1 MLQICSKH
9 LMTRAKPLNSASP
22 YWLMEIGEAFEMN
35 VFDEMGVYW
44 AEIAE
49 KNQTESQI
57 QFLKKHLKP
66 EGYILDIACGT
77 GRHSIPLS
85 KQGYCMVG
93 LDVSVNLLRIAK
105 QHIDQFQVVKGDMR
119 FLPFKADVFAAAV
132 SMDTSFGY
140 LPSQKDDVQ
149 SLADCRRVVR
159 KGGILIVDLFNREK
173 LIAKYKEKNQSV
185 QWKEYHS
192 FSLLQKRTI
201 SADGNLLCDLWTIK
215 DKASG
220 RLLIFDHVVRL
231 YERSEF
237 EGLLE
242 MTGFTVREVYGGY
255 EEDPFR
261 SNSHRFISMA
271 YVKEVFLHPTK
282 A

>member
-1 MLQICSKH
+1 
-9 LMTRAKPLNSASP
+9 
-22 YWLMEIGEAFEMN
+22 MN

-85 KQGYCMVG
+85 KQGYCIVG
-93 LDVSVNLLRIAK
+93 LDVSANLLRIAK
-105 QHIDQFQVVKGDMR
+105 QHVSQFQVVKGDMR
-119 FLPFKADVFAAAV
+119 FLPFKAEVFAAAV

-140 LPSQKDDVQ
+140 LPSEKDDIQ
-149 SLADCRRVVR
+149 SLEDCRRVVR
-159 KGGILIVDLFNREK
+159 KGGVLIVDLFNREK
-173 LIAKYKEKNQSV
+173 LMAKYQEKNPSM
-185 QWKEYHS
+185 QWREYPS

-201 SADGNLLCDLWTIK
+201 STDGNLLHDLWTIK

-220 RLLIFDHVVRL
+220 RFLIFDHIVRL

-237 EGLLE
+237 KGLLE
-242 MTGFTVREVYGGY
+242 RTGFAVKEVYGGY
-255 EEDPFR
+255 EGEPFN
-261 SNSHRFISMA
+261 SNSHRFILIA
-271 YVKEVFLHPTK
+271 YAKKVFFHPIE